1 MLSPGTLFQACNTIA
16 LLCWIALAASTL
28 IGAARHYV
36 WPATGLVVPA
46 LLALAYV
53 AALAAGLAKGG
64 EGGFGSIAEVRAL
77 FADDHALTAG
87 WIHYLAFDLI
97 VGTLIAR
104 DAARAGVSAVF
115 TLPALALTF
124 LFGPS
129 GLLAYLVV
137 RLARG
142 GKLGESLS

>member
-1 MLSPGTLFQACNTIA
+1 MLSPETIFQTCNTVA
-16 LLCWIALAASTL
+16 LLCWLALAASTL
-28 IGAARHYV
+28 IGATRRVV

-46 LLALAYV
+46 LFAVAYV

-64 EGGFGSIAEVRAL
+64 GGGFGSIAEVRQL

-104 DAARAGVSAVF
+104 DAARSGVSAVF

-124 LFGPS
+124 LFGPA
-129 GLLAYLVV
+129 GLLTYLVV
-137 RLARG
+137 RVARG
-142 GKLGESLS
+142 GKLRESLS